1 MPSAPREPARPSL
14 QLSSPLDVVTIPV
27 TLGCTLTRMSV
38 RAGLG
43 GARWAERQVRPVLGG
58 LPGYGLVT
66 ALLDF
71 DPTR

>member
-1 MPSAPREPARPSL
+1 MPSAARDHARPSV
-14 QLSSPLDVVTIPV
+14 QLSSPRDVVTIPL
-27 TLGCTLTRMSV
+27 TLGCTVTRAYV